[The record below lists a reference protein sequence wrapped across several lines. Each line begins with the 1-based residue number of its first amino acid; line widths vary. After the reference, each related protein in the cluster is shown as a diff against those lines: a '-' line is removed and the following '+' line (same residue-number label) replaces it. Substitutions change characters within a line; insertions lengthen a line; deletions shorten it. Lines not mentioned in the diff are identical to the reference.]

1 MKSLSQKEG
10 DTLNISDFAKIA
22 GVSKSAV
29 SRYFNDGY
37 LSNDKREK
45 IEQAIEKTGY
55 SPSLSARSV
64 RTRVT
69 KLVGVILP
77 KLSSESAARV
87 TEGISSVLSEYGYE
101 LLLVTTSNNY
111 HKEIESLELFRQN
124 RVDGVILL
132 STVFTDLHKTVL
144 NKMRVPVILVGQNL
158 KGYNCVCHDD
168 FGASKS
174 LTKLMLDKGAVNPAY
189 IGVDPEDKAAGEARR
204 KGFEKAVSEAGLTL
218 KKEFIEIAEFN
229 IDSGYEKARHLLSHR
244 SRPDCIFCATD
255 SIAAGA
261 MLYCRESGLRIPE
274 DIMIAAVGD
283 SKIGKIAAV
292 PITTAHLHYKTAGS
306 EAAQM
311 LLSAIK
317 QPDLIPRIL
326 QLDFYIIERRSTE
339 KSETV

>member
-1 MKSLSQKEG
+1 M
-10 DTLNISDFAKIA
+10 NISEFAKLA

-37 LSNDKREK
+37 LGQDKREK
-45 IEQAIEKTGY
+45 IEAAIEKTGY

-77 KLSSESAARV
+77 KLSSESCARV
-87 TEGISSVLSEYGYE
+87 TEGISAVLSEYGYE
-101 LLLVTTSNNY
+101 LLLVTTSNNN

-132 STVFTDLHKTVL
+132 STVFTDLHKAVL
-144 NKMRVPVILVGQNL
+144 AKMRVPVILVGQKL
-158 KGYNCVCHDD
+158 KGFNCVCHDD
-168 FGASKS
+168 YGAAKS
-174 LTKLMLDKGAVNPAY
+174 LTCLMLAKGATRPAY

-204 KGFEKAVSEAGLTL
+204 KGFESAVAEVGLEL
-218 KKEFIEIAEFN
+218 RKEFTEIAEFN
-229 IDSGYEKARHLLSHR
+229 IDSGYEKARRLLSGKV
-244 SRPDCIFCATD
+244 RPDCIFCATD

-261 MLYCRESGLRIPE
+261 MLYCRESGINIPN

-306 EAAQM
+306 EAAKM
-311 LLSAIK
+311 LLAAIK
-317 QPDLIPRIL
+317 EPTIIPRML
-326 QLDFYIIERRSTE
+326 QLDYYIIERESTG
-339 KSETV
+339 KTETV